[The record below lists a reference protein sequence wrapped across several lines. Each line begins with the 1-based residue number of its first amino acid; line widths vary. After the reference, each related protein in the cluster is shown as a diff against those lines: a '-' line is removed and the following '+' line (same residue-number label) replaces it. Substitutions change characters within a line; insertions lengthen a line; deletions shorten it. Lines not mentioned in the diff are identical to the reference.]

1 MCNASKK
8 RCLVLFVSNWL
19 DGVAVAHA
27 QTGTI
32 GVRVNV
38 NGIDPYQK

>member
-8 RCLVLFVSNWL
+8 RCLVLFVSNWS
-19 DGVAVAHA
+19 DGVAVARS

-32 GVRVNV
+32 GVRVNE
-38 NGIDPYQK
+38 NGIDPHQK